1 MCEQN
6 LVVRI
11 FCIIFARE
19 ENNNITMNR
28 IIEESTLREI
38 VLENQDF
45 LNI

>member
-19 ENNNITMNR
+19 ENRKKRKVNKN
-28 IIEESTLREI
+28 E
-38 VLENQDF
+38 Q
-45 LNI
+45 

>member
-19 ENNNITMNR
+19 EINNITEQNYGNYR
-28 IIEESTLREI
+28 RKYFER
-38 VLENQDF
+38 NK
-45 LNI
+45 